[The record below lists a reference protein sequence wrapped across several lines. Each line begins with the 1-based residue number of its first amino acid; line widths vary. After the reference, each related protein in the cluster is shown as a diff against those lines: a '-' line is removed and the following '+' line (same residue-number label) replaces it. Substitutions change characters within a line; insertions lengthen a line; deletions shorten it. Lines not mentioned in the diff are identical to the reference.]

1 MSDLMN
7 QPFGAQL
14 MTLPQIFENRF
25 FTIPNYQRSYAWDD
39 KQVQE
44 LLKDLDHLIDD
55 GVAHRHYTGT
65 LVLTR
70 AAAADEGDYQVVDG
84 QQRLTTLVTA
94 LSLLADKLPA
104 ADREGFSTLYLRRG
118 PAGADRAVLRLNAD
132 TRQFFERVVLGN
144 GLAADEPATL
154 EAHQRL
160 LKARA
165 LIQTWIDGRIA
176 GGTSAAHLRAT
187 FETELGFLVYAP
199 AEDAETGIMF
209 EVINNRGKPLSEL
222 EKVKNYLI
230 YCCVKLSA
238 TTLRADIDQD
248 WSQIL
253 RHLNVAKKTSP
264 EDEGAFI
271 RYCMVVFFKLNKT
284 DSQNSYDELKELL
297 ALDASMKDA
306 VLKLAIVR
314 TMTDFVIFMKSAALW
329 FSRLYGQNHE
339 GLSADLIS
347 VLEQIRGQ
355 DRQASIMPLFL
366 SLVIRH
372 KQQGPILLYLLALLE
387 KLNFRVYMARN
398 IVKRNDTGQGDLYW
412 FASAY
417 YHEELLSSLSE
428 DELKIGKAIL
438 VDDHQALEYRLVEF
452 SLYHSPD
459 ALFESSLTLEPSS
472 NEDFYKWS
480 GLRYFLMSY
489 EQEIQ
494 PRKSIQIDKI
504 TLARSEGKTNDYIS
518 VEHRWAVNNRNG
530 EGENNRAVDLFQK
543 RRLGNF
549 VLLELRLNIQ
559 GGNGSLEDKKNR
571 YIDGL
576 GDEPPTDLH
585 QVRRMFK
592 DAIAVTQEIGDRARH
607 KNYYLDLNTQI
618 NDRAEERL
626 KKFALKRWSLKD
638 YRGYKKL
645 KALAESGY
653 ENEE

>member
-1 MSDLMN
+1 MN
-7 QPFGAQL
+7 HPFGAQL
-14 MTLPQIFENRF
+14 MTLPQIFENRL

-94 LSLLADKLPA
+94 LRLLADQLPA

-154 EAHQRL
+154 EAHHRL
-160 LKARA
+160 LKARG
-165 LIQTWIDGRIA
+165 LIQTWIDARIA
-176 GGTSAAHLRAT
+176 GGTSAAHLRTT

-230 YCCVKLSA
+230 YCCVKLNA

-271 RYCMVVFFKLNKT
+271 RYCMVVFFRLNKT

-306 VLKLAIVR
+306 ELKPAIVQK
-314 TMTDFVIFMKSAALW
+314 MTNFVIFMKSAALW

-366 SLVIRH
+366 SLVIRN
-372 KQQGPILLYLLALLE
+372 KDLGPTLLHLLSLLE

-398 IVKRNDTGQGDLYW
+398 IVKRNDSGQGELYS
-412 FASAY
+412 FASSY
-417 YHEELLSSLSE
+417 YREKIIDLIAEQ
-428 DELKIGKAIL
+428 DRKIGRAIIE
-438 VDDHQALEYRLVEF
+438 DDHQALEYKLVEF
-452 SLYHSPD
+452 VMYYSPD
-459 ALFESSLTLEPSS
+459 APFERSLTLESKG
-472 NEDFYKWS
+472 NDDFYKWS

-489 EQEIQ
+489 EQKLQ
-494 PRKSIQIDKI
+494 PKRSIQIDQI
-504 TLARSEGKTNDYIS
+504 TLARSEGKSGDYLS
-518 VEHRWAVNNRNG
+518 VEHRWAVKNRSG
-530 EGENNRAVDLFQK
+530 EGENNRIVDEFQK

-559 GGNGSLEDKKNR
+559 GGNGSLEDKQECYVAGK
-571 YIDGL
+571 GE
-576 GDEPPTDLH
+576 EPPTNLQ

-592 DAIAVTQEIGDRARH
+592 DAITAKDEFADQGRRL
-607 KNYYLDLNTQI
+607 KNYYLALNTRI
-618 NDRAEERL
+618 NDLAEDRL
-626 KKFALKRWSLKD
+626 RGFALTRWSLEK
-638 YRGYKKL
+638 YLGYKEL
-645 KALAESGY
+645 KKRAETEDG
-653 ENEE
+653 NEE